1 MTPIQMVVSLL
12 AVLML
17 GPACAT
23 SRMSGD
29 VRAVESSLAE
39 RARLPELT
47 LPAFDAPDDLPAEV
61 DRLVEKPLTDDSAVR
76 VALLS
81 NRDARAA
88 LADIGIARGDYLQ
101 AGLIPNPELDLA
113 VRAPGGPQPVQLDI
127 GLELSISETV
137 LAPLRASVA
146 EAQLE
151 AARLRATGFL
161 LELAWQ
167 TRLAFFEA
175 QAAQQRLDLRL
186 RAFAS
191 QQASYATAVELH
203 RVGNLPAIDL
213 ANELAAVELSRLQV
227 AESENALL
235 DAREALTRK
244 LGLAGARTGFS
255 IAGTLPTPK
264 DTPVPTDAEAKAI
277 TASLELLE
285 FNRRAEA
292 ASRKVGL
299 ATTEGWLPHL
309 TAGFHGER
317 DADLWELG
325 AHVGI
330 GLPVFDRA
338 QGRQLSAQSEYDAL
352 RARAESTAIGI
363 RSVTRSTLNRVE
375 SAGRRARHFAERL
388 VPARQKQLD
397 ETVLQYNA
405 MTVGVFQVLQV
416 QRGVTESALA
426 QVDATLDYWKARAGL
441 DLLLAGRSTPLS
453 AGMAL
458 PSSTLSTPSAQ
469 GGH

>member
-1 MTPIQMVVSLL
+1 M
-12 AVLML
+12 
-17 GPACAT
+17 
-23 SRMSGD
+23 
-29 VRAVESSLAE
+29 
-39 RARLPELT
+39 
-47 LPAFDAPDDLPAEV
+47 
-61 DRLVEKPLTDDSAVR
+61 
-76 VALLS
+76 
-81 NRDARAA
+81 
-88 LADIGIARGDYLQ
+88 
-101 AGLIPNPELDLA
+101 
-113 VRAPGGPQPVQLDI
+113 QLDV
-127 GLELSISETV
+127 GLELSISATI
-137 LAPLRASVA
+137 LTPLRASVA
-146 EAQLE
+146 EAHLE
-151 AARLRATGFL
+151 AERLRATGFL
-161 LELAWQ
+161 LDLAWQ

-186 RAFAS
+186 RAFSS
-191 QQASYATAVELH
+191 QQASYATAVELT
-203 RVGNLPAIDL
+203 RAGNLPAIDL

-227 AESENALL
+227 AEAENAVL

-244 LGLAGARTGFS
+244 LGLSGARARFS
-255 IAGTLPTPK
+255 IGGTLATPIEA
-264 DTPVPTDAEAKAI
+264 PPLTDAEAKAI
-277 TASLELLE
+277 AASLELLE
-285 FNRRAEA
+285 FNRRAES

-299 ATTEGWLPHL
+299 AKTEGWLPHF

-325 AHVGI
+325 AHVGV

-352 RARAESTAIGI
+352 RSRAESTAIGI
-363 RSVTRSTLNRVE
+363 RSITRSTLNRVD

-416 QRGVTESALA
+416 QRGVTEAALA

-453 AGMAL
+453 GGMPL
-458 PSSTLSTPSAQ
+458 PSSMMSSPAAS

>member
-1 MTPIQMVVSLL
+1 MTTPSLKHL
-12 AVLML
+12 ALL
-17 GPACAT
+17 LLPACAT
-23 SRMSGD
+23 TALSGD
-29 VRAVESSLAE
+29 VRAVESSLSE
-39 RARLPELT
+39 RARLAELT
-47 LPAFDAPDDLPAEV
+47 LPSFDAPDDLPAEV
-61 DRLVEKPLTDDSAVR
+61 DRLLEKPLRDDTAVR

-88 LADIGIARGDYLQ
+88 LAEIGIARGAYMQ
-101 AGLIPNPELDLA
+101 AGLIPNPEIDLS
-113 VRAPGGPQPVQLDI
+113 VRAPGGPQPVQLDV
-127 GLELSISETV
+127 GLELSVSATI

-146 EAQLE
+146 EAHLE
-151 AARLRATGFL
+151 AERLRATGFL
-161 LELAWQ
+161 LDLAWQ

-186 RAFAS
+186 RAFSS
-191 QQASYATAVELH
+191 QQSSYATAVELS
-203 RVGNLPAIDL
+203 RVSNLAAADIEH
-213 ANELAAVELSRLQV
+213 ELAAVELSGLQV
-227 AESENALL
+227 AEAENALL
-235 DAREALTRK
+235 DVREALTRK
-244 LGLAGARTGFS
+244 LGLAGSRTGFS
-255 IAGTLPTPK
+255 IAGTLPTP
-264 DTPVPTDAEAKAI
+264 TEAPPLTDAEAKAI
-277 TASLELLE
+277 AASLELLE
-285 FNRRAEA
+285 FNRRAES

-299 ATTEGWLPHL
+299 AKTEGWLPHL

-317 DADLWELG
+317 DGDLWELG
-325 AHVGI
+325 AHVGV

-338 QGRQLSAQSEYDAL
+338 QGRALSAQSEYDAL
-352 RARAESTAIGI
+352 RSRAESTAIGI
-363 RSVTRSTLNRVE
+363 RSITRATLNRVD
-375 SAGRRARHFAERL
+375 SAGRRARHCAERL

-453 AGMAL
+453 SGMAL
-458 PSSTLSTPSAQ
+458 PSSTMSSPAAS

>member
-1 MTPIQMVVSLL
+1 MTPTLKGLSLVALSLL
-12 AVLML
+12 
-17 GPACAT
+17 GACAT
-23 SRMSGD
+23 TRLSGD
-29 VRAVESSLAE
+29 VRAVESSLSE
-39 RARLPELT
+39 RARLSELA
-47 LPAFDAPDDLPAEV
+47 LPAFDAPDEVPAEV
-61 DRLVEKPLTDDSAVR
+61 DRLLEKPLSDDAAVR

-88 LADIGIARGDYLQ
+88 LAEIGIARGAYVQ
-101 AGLIPNPELDLA
+101 AGLIPNPELDLS
-113 VRAPGGPQPVQLDI
+113 VRGPGGPQPLQLDV
-127 GLELSISETV
+127 GLELSISATV

-146 EAQLE
+146 EAHLE
-151 AARLRATGFL
+151 AERLRATGFL

-175 QAAQQRLDLRL
+175 QAAQQRLELRF
-186 RAFAS
+186 RAFSS
-191 QQASYATAVELH
+191 QQASYATAIELS
-203 RVGNLPAIDL
+203 RAGNLPAIDL

-227 AESENALL
+227 AEAENALL

-244 LGLAGARTGFS
+244 LGLTGARTAFAL
-255 IAGTLPTPK
+255 AGTLPIPK
-264 DTPVPTDAEAKAI
+264 EAPALVDAEAKAI
-277 TASLELLE
+277 AASLELLE
-285 FNRRAEA
+285 FNRRAES

-299 ATTEGWLPHL
+299 ARTEGWLPHL

-325 AHVGI
+325 AHVGV
-330 GLPVFDRA
+330 GLPIFDRA

-352 RARAESTAIGI
+352 RSRAESTAIGI
-363 RSVTRSTLNRVE
+363 RSLMRSTLNRVD

-416 QRGVTESALA
+416 QRGVTESAIA
-426 QVDATLDYWKARAGL
+426 QVDATLDYWKARASL
-441 DLLLAGRSTPLS
+441 ELLLAGRSTPLNT
-453 AGMAL
+453 AMAL
-458 PSSTLSTPSAQ
+458 PSSTMSSPAAP